1 MKGDVMSLV
10 IQTFPLQGKTLYY
23 VQCQTC
29 KKDKILNSV
38 SNISNMVSY
47 DAYRRLCGCTC
58 TDTVDKTV
66 IVKEKA
72 EPKKEVAKKAEP
84 KQRKTATVMIKG
96 QEMTIKEIADAYGI
110 SQSTVRQ
117 RVSAGKSEEEIIAPT
132 KKKVSN

>member
-1 MKGDVMSLV
+1 MSLV
-10 IQTFPLQGKTLYY
+10 IQTFPLQDKTLYY

-58 TDTVDKTV
+58 TNTTDKTV
-66 IVKEKA
+66 IVKEQA
-72 EPKKEVAKKAEP
+72 APKKKESAKKAEP
-84 KQRKTATVMIKG
+84 KQRKTVTVMIKG
-96 QEMTIKEIADAYGI
+96 QEMTIKEIAEAYGI

-117 RVSAGKSEEEIIAPT
+117 RVNAGKSEEEIIAPT
-132 KKKVSN
+132 KKKA

>member
-10 IQTFPLQGKTLYY
+10 IQTFPLQDKTLYY

-58 TDTVDKTV
+58 TNTTDKTV
-66 IVKEKA
+66 VVKEKPA
-72 EPKKEVAKKAEP
+72 TPKKTAS
-84 KQRKTATVMIKG
+84 KQRKTVTVMIKG

-117 RVSAGKSEEEIIAPT
+117 RINAGKSEEEIIAPT
-132 KKKVSN
+132 KKKVSK